1 MRFFSCARHVAR
13 PFRVKAS
20 VLFLTIHSLSQQ
32 LIPDRSFV
40 MDDISTDLYA
50 EADMEI
56 LPPTPAA
63 GGTPCAEPCLCCGC
77 SHVAIDD
84 DGCGICDHCLSP

>member
-1 MRFFSCARHVAR
+1 MY
-13 PFRVKAS
+13 
-20 VLFLTIHSLSQQ
+20 
-32 LIPDRSFV
+32 
-40 MDDISTDLYA
+40 DISTDLYA

-63 GGTPCAEPCLCCGC
+63 GVTQCAEPCLCCGC

-84 DGCGICDHCLSP
+84 DGCGICDQCLSP